1 MNEKLIQGFS
11 DYYIATSCGDIY
23 STKWKKPKKLKPQ
36 RASQSAKGYY
46 QVRLF
51 SKQYKK
57 GKLQY
62 VHRLI
67 YETFVDDIPEGYE
80 IDHKDGDT
88 TNNDISNLQIIKP
101 RDNKLK
107 YYKGKDIHWREHR
120 DEFIKKYEELGTMKK
135 VAEHFNIAITAVNR
149 VIKDTM
155 HKWNHQTKKF
165 ETVRFSDIDDEYT
178 REDRRGSKFHLK
190 RKLEK
195 NELV

>member
-1 MNEKLIQGFS
+1 MNEKLIQGYQ
-11 DYYIATSCGDIY
+11 DYYIATSGGDIY
-23 STKWKKPKKLKPQ
+23 STKWKKAKKLKPQ
-36 RASQSAKGYY
+36 KASQSAKGYY

-57 GKLQY
+57 GRLQY

-67 YETFVDDIPEGYE
+67 YETFVGDIPEGYE

-107 YYKGKDIHWREHR
+107 YYKGKDIHWRQYR
-120 DEFIKKYEELGTMKK
+120 DEFIQKYEELGTMQK
-135 VAEHFNIAITAVNR
+135 VAKHYGIALTAVHR

-155 HKWNHQTKKF
+155 HKWNYKTKKF
-165 ETVRFSDIDDEYT
+165 QTVRFSDIDDEYT
-178 REDRRGSKFHLK
+178 RDDRRGSKYHLK
-190 RKLEK
+190 RKIKK

>member
-1 MNEKLIQGFS
+1 MNEKLIEGYQ
-11 DYYIATSCGDIY
+11 DYYIATSDGDIY

-36 RASQSAKGYY
+36 KASQSAKGYY

-62 VHRLI
+62 IHRLI
-67 YETFVDDIPEGYE
+67 YETFIGDIPEGHE
-80 IDHKDGDT
+80 IDHIDGDT
-88 TNNDISNLQIIKP
+88 TNNEISNLQIIKP

-120 DEFIKKYEELGTMKK
+120 DEFIKKYEELGTMEK
-135 VAEHFNIAITAVNR
+135 VANHYGIHLNAVHR
-149 VIKDTM
+149 VIKDTL
-155 HKWNHQTKKF
+155 HKWNYKTQKF
-165 ETVRFSDIDDEYT
+165 QTVRFSDIDDEYT

-190 RKLEK
+190 RKLK
-195 NELV
+195 NNELV